1 MGTLFAKPTRLS
13 LPFAVLFFLAL
24 ALALPVSAAT
34 IEGVRLWSGPDQN
47 RLVFDL
53 DGPVDHKLFVL
64 HSPERVVVDIRNAR
78 LRHDLSRLDL
88 SKSFVHRVRSAT
100 HNGGDLRVVLDMR
113 DRVQPKSFL
122 LKPTQQYGHRLVID
136 LLEPRSKP
144 TVTQRSVQATQG
156 RARDVIIAIDAGHGG
171 DDPGASGR
179 HGTREKDVVLA
190 IARRLERLIRAE
202 RGMRPVMIRTGDYYV
217 SLRKRMQKAREK
229 KADLFI
235 SIHADAFRDGRAR
248 GASVWV
254 LSQKGAT
261 SEAGR
266 WLAESENSAD
276 LIGGVSLD
284 DKDNLLASVL
294 LDLSQNATIAAS
306 LDVGELMLGEL
317 KRITK
322 VHKPRVEQAGFVV
335 LKSPDIPSILV
346 ETGFISN
353 SREERNLR
361 DPNYQQKL
369 ARAMLRGVRSYFDRN
384 PPPGTLL
391 ALKSAGPKANGERK
405 YVIRRGDTLSGI
417 AQRYRVSQ
425 KYLRTANNLTGDRLR
440 VGQTLRI
447 PVM

>member
-1 MGTLFAKPTRLS
+1 MRTRILCNILILLGLFLS
-13 LPFAVLFFLAL
+13 LP
-24 ALALPVSAAT
+24 SHAAT
-34 IEGVRLWSGPDQN
+34 VQGVRLWAGPDQH

-53 DGPVDHKLFVL
+53 SGPAEHKLFVL
-64 HSPERVVVDIRNAR
+64 HNPERVVVDIKDAR
-78 LRHDLSRLDL
+78 LASRLPTLGGDRGL
-88 SKSFVHRVRSAT
+88 IRGLRSAR
-100 HNGGDLRVVLDMR
+100 HKGQLRVVLDMR
-113 DRVQPKSFL
+113 QRVQPKSFL
-122 LKPTQQYGHRLVID
+122 LKPTQKYGHRLVID
-136 LLEPRSKP
+136 LEAARSKP
-144 TVTQRSVQATQG
+144 AVVRRSAPVTTGQ
-156 RARDVIIAIDAGHGG
+156 ARDVVIAIDAGHGG

-179 HGTREKDVVLA
+179 RGTREKDVVLA
-190 IARRLERLIRAE
+190 IARRLQRLIRDE
-202 RGMRPVMIRTGDYYV
+202 PGMRPVMIRTGDYYV
-217 SLRKRMQKAREK
+217 SLRKRMQRAREQR
-229 KADLFI
+229 ADLFV

-266 WLAESENSAD
+266 WLAASENNAD

-284 DKDNLLASVL
+284 DKDDLLASVL

-306 LDVGELMLGEL
+306 LDVGALVLKELRKVG
-317 KRITK
+317 R

-353 SREERNLR
+353 RQEERNLR
-361 DPNYQQKL
+361 NGAYQQKV
-369 ARAMLRGVRSYFDRN
+369 ARAVLRGVRGYFTRN

-391 ALKSAGPKANGERK
+391 AQRAGQQH
-405 YVIRRGDTLSGI
+405 VIRRGETLSGI

-425 KYLRTANNLTGDRLR
+425 QRLRLANNLSDDRVR
-440 VGQTLRI
+440 VGQRLSI